1 MSPQERKNL
10 VILTVMDSTQRY
22 IFKFISLPDKASYEQ
37 FFFHI
42 FDLILHVVDY
52 LISRTIPKVA
62 KFNHTWPISKLDFL
76 ENEVSHGKIV
86 FYVFD
91 LLLHVESPCCW

>member
-22 IFKFISLPDKASYEQ
+22 IFKFIFLQVKASYEE

-42 FDLILHVVDY
+42 SDLILHVQ
-52 LISRTIPKVA
+52 
-62 KFNHTWPISKLDFL
+62 
-76 ENEVSHGKIV
+76 
-86 FYVFD
+86 
-91 LLLHVESPCCW
+91 